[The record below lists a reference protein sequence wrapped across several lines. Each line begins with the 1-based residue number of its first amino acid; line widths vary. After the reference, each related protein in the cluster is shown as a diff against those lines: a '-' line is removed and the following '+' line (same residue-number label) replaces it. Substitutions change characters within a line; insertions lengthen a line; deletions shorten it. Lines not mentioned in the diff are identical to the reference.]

1 MKDLKEIQFDRE
13 NIILNG
19 HHVQGAILP
28 KNVNELDR
36 DIKIQ
41 ADTEIP
47 WTLDGEFGGEHKTV
61 MVHVLSKAVDICAGE
76 DNVLFEPP
84 QPEQEEE
91 RIF

>member
-41 ADTEIP
+41 ADTEVEGAIY
-47 WTLDGEFGGEHKTV
+47 GHKISIESGDVTV
-61 MVHVLSKAVDICAGE
+61 KGAAFAQLEI
-76 DNVLFEPP
+76 
-84 QPEQEEE
+84 
-91 RIF
+91 